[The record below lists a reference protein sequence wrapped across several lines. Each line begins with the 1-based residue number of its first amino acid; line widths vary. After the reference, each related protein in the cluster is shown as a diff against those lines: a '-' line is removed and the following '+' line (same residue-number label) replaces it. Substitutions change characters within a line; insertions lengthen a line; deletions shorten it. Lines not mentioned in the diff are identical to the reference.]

1 MWLQTWAEPKRVPPE
16 AWSCRTASPLQ
27 GKQGNELLLCLN
39 MLLVRPG
46 HIAQGLPSFH
56 PSSELS
62 SYRVRLKPDAALFSV
77 LGVVPLGSSRYLRRV
92 SGGKC
97 TLTFYPKQTHPL
109 DRRIVFF
116 LPFQR
121 VTDSRCSLSINICGI
136 IERLYIVAAGQPTV
150 PWSWTSSLRD
160 THLIHFQKIALPS
173 RVTNN

>member
-16 AWSCRTASPLQ
+16 AWSCRITSPLQ

-46 HIAQGLPSFH
+46 HIAQGLPSFY

-62 SYRVRLKPDAALFSV
+62 SYRVRLQPDTALFSV

-92 SGGKC
+92 CGGKC
-97 TLTFYPKQTHPL
+97 TLTFYPKQTHPF

-116 LPFQR
+116 FFLAIPACDLVGAHSVSIF
-121 VTDSRCSLSINICGI
+121 VGLLKVVCSGCRPSP
-136 IERLYIVAAGQPTV
+136 Q
-150 PWSWTSSLRD
+150 SLD
-160 THLIHFQKIALPS
+160 HGHPL
-173 RVTNN
+173 